1 MAATLMPEA
10 TIDTTVLFRPVGQ
23 RELELI
29 AANAFRAFPPRL
41 ASQPMFY
48 PVLTEEY
55 AVEIARDWNTK
66 DEASGY
72 KGYVTR
78 FAVDT
83 AFIARYPVRTVGA
96 QRHQELWIP
105 AEDLLVFNQHI
116 IGLIEIIATF
126 SNTADS
132 NTRAI

>member
-1 MAATLMPEA
+1 MPEA

>member
-1 MAATLMPEA
+1 MPKA
-10 TIDTTVLFRPVGQ
+10 KIDTTILFRPVGQ

-41 ASQPMFY
+41 AYQPMFY

-66 DEASGY
+66 DEASGFR
-72 KGYVTR
+72 GYVTR
-78 FAVDT
+78 FAVDS
-83 AFIARYPVRTVGA
+83 AFVARYPVKTVGA

-105 AEDLLVFNQHI
+105 AEDLVVFNQHI
-116 IGLIEIIATF
+116 IGLIEIIASF
-126 SNTADS
+126 SNPVDS
-132 NTRAI
+132 NAQAT